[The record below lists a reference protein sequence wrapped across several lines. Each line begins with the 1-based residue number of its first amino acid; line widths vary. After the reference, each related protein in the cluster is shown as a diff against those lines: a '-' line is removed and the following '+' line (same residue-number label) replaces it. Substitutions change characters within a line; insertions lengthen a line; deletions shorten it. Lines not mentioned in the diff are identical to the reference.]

1 MATLR
6 LKLVTD
12 KPGDGQAVQPV
23 TIDGLSGEGG
33 GTTINMVEVTTL
45 DAGEEATGSIDGST
59 LKLGI
64 PRGANGQD
72 GSSATITGATA
83 TVDNTTEPPSVT
95 VTPGGSETART
106 FAFAF
111 TGLKGEKGEKG
122 DQGERG
128 ETGATGAQGATG
140 AAGAAGQDGVGV
152 ASITFTTS
160 DGNLTGGTWQ
170 DTSGGSHN
178 ITIQTNG
185 S

>member
-6 LKLVTD
+6 LKLVAD

-33 GTTINMVEVTTL
+33 GTTIDTVEVTTL
-45 DAGEEATGSIDGST
+45 NAGEEATGSIDGST

-64 PRGANGQD
+64 PRGADGQD
-72 GSSATITGATA
+72 GSDGTSATITAATA
-83 TVDNTTEPPSVT
+83 TVDNTTGTPAVT

-111 TGLKGEKGEKG
+111 TGLKGEKG

-128 ETGATGAQGATG
+128 ETGAQGATGATG

-160 DGNLTGGTWQ
+160 DGSLTGGTWR
-170 DTSGGSHN
+170 DTSGGTHD

>member
-23 TIDGLSGEGG
+23 TIDGLSGGG
-33 GTTINMVEVTTL
+33 GTTIDTVEVTTL
-45 DAGEEATGSIDGST
+45 DAGEEATGSIDGGT

-64 PRGANGQD
+64 PRGADGENGTD
-72 GSSATITGATA
+72 GASATITDATA
-83 TVDNTTEPPSVT
+83 TVDNTTGTPSVT

-111 TGLKGEKGEKG
+111 SGLKGEKG

-128 ETGATGAQGATG
+128 ETGTPGATG

-170 DTSGGSHN
+170 DTNGSSHN
-178 ITIQTNG
+178 ITIQTSG